1 MEHRFIE
8 DGLALRLGSEVVP
21 LKEIIIDKPKS
32 IDELNQYSY
41 HVLSHGLLTIKGTRL
56 REQNY
61 LRQLLEN
68 SCIIDNSI
76 SFRKCFITI
85 NDKMVVRL
93 INSKPIELRT
103 SDSDGDD
110 EIVFTAD
117 YFIFGENTIS
127 QKISEIFRKN
137 KELIESNKNQF
148 FTDL

>member
-8 DGLALRLGSEVVP
+8 DGLTLRLGSEVIP
-21 LKEIIIDKPKS
+21 LKEIIIDEAKS
-32 IDELNQYSY
+32 IDELNHYSY
-41 HVLSHGLLTIKGTRL
+41 HVLSRGFLTIKGTRL

-61 LRQLLEN
+61 LRQSLEN
-68 SCIIDNSI
+68 SCIDNPI
-76 SFRKCFITI
+76 YLKECLITI
-85 NDKMVVRL
+85 DDKMVVKL
-93 INSKPIELRT
+93 IDSKIIELKT
-103 SDSDGDD
+103 SDSDD
-110 EIVFTAD
+110 EMVFAAD

>member
-8 DGLALRLGSEVVP
+8 DGLTLRLGSEVIP
-21 LKEIIIDKPKS
+21 LKEIIIDEAKS
-32 IDELNQYSY
+32 IDELNHYSY
-41 HVLSHGLLTIKGTRL
+41 HVLSRGFLTIKGTRL

-61 LRQLLEN
+61 LRQSLEN
-68 SCIIDNSI
+68 SSIIETPI
-76 SFRKCFITI
+76 YLRECLITI
-85 NDKMVVRL
+85 DDKMVVKL
-93 INSKPIELRT
+93 INSNIIELKT
-103 SDSDGDD
+103 SDSDDD
-110 EIVFTAD
+110 EMVFAAD